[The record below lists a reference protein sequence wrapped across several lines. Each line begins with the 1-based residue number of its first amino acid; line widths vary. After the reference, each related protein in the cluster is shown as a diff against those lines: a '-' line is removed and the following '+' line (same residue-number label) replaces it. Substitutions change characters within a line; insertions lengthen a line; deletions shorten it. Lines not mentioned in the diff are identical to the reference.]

1 MYKFYT
7 AQVSD
12 LSTVDTEVLGIESE
26 LHPVASHCVLPDTCE
41 SPDPCELSQL
51 DCPSICSDTVPS
63 LPLEAPAILAKPHPR
78 KKVTI
83 DDINEMH
90 LEVLK
95 KENVKLDLEIEN
107 LKLKKKEIMLRILEL
122 ES

>member
-1 MYKFYT
+1 MYKFYA
-7 AQVSD
+7 AQVLD
-12 LSTVDTEVLGIESE
+12 LSTVDTGVLGMESE

-41 SPDPCELSQL
+41 SADPSELSQL
-51 DCPSICSDTVPS
+51 DCPSMNFDIVPS
-63 LPLEAPAILAKPHPR
+63 VPLEEPAILAKPHSR

-83 DDINEMH
+83 DDMSEMH
-90 LEVLK
+90 SEVLK

-107 LKLKKKEIMLRILEL
+107 LKLKKNEMLRIVEL

>member
-1 MYKFYT
+1 M
-7 AQVSD
+7 
-12 LSTVDTEVLGIESE
+12 DTGVLGIESE

-41 SPDPCELSQL
+41 SADPSELSQL
-51 DCPSICSDTVPS
+51 DCPSICSETVPP
-63 LPLEAPAILAKPHPR
+63 LPLEEPAILAKPHSR

-122 ES
+122 ESRSRSENNL

>member
-1 MYKFYT
+1 M
-7 AQVSD
+7 
-12 LSTVDTEVLGIESE
+12 DTGVLGIESE

-41 SPDPCELSQL
+41 SADPSELSQL
-51 DCPSICSDTVPS
+51 DCPSICSDTVPP
-63 LPLEAPAILAKPHPR
+63 LPLEEPAILAKPHSR

-83 DDINEMH
+83 DDINEKH

-95 KENVKLDLEIEN
+95 KQNVKLDLEIEN

-122 ES
+122 ESRSRAKDYL